1 MPKTVP
7 RAKGWWGA
15 GRSPAER
22 YPGVTIEIA
31 SAWSA
36 KRKRWESADGRYFY
50 DQAAADLRVEFF
62 PTYLRH
68 QRGRHTDQPFTLLD
82 YQEWLI
88 VRPLFGWKH
97 VATGL
102 RRFRTLFLAIPKG
115 NGKSPIGSGI
125 ALELTLIDGEAGAE
139 VYAVAKDREQA
150 KILFNDAKMMVEQ
163 SADLDGDG
171 VPDLLRECTPYTR
184 QILAR
189 STNSKFEVR
198 SADVRGS
205 HGPRPSG
212 LIFDEFH
219 AQRTRELFESLHRGT
234 GKRTQPLTAMLTTA
248 GDDDESICFEEW
260 EMAKRIIKDPSLDET
275 YLPVVF
281 EAQPDEDW
289 QSEKVWARVNP
300 GLGVTVD
307 VDFLRR
313 EAKAAAL
320 EPRKRNDFLRYHLNR
335 WVSQAVA
342 WLPVEWW
349 DACTADLPPDTVL
362 AGLDVG
368 CGLDLSQRYDLT
380 AFVAVFREP
389 IEAGAVTAQL
399 AQERTEDGQQPAPKV
414 ISLNYRLHIVP
425 HFWLPKDT
433 LDERV
438 KQDRVQYDRWADL
451 GVLRVTDGGM
461 IDYDRVFRDIVR
473 DVGPRLGLIRGEV
486 GYDPAFAS
494 DIAPKLAGEGYRMV
508 EILQG
513 YKYLSEPAQVFEA
526 LLRNRRIVHGKA
538 SPLMRWC
545 IENVA
550 VKTDESG
557 RIRPVKPKRAAKR
570 IDGVV
575 AALMGLNRLI
585 ASPEQRS
592 VYEERGIVFL

>member
-1 MPKTVP
+1 MPKTAP
-7 RAKGWWGA
+7 RAKGWWGV

-22 YPGVTIEIA
+22 YPGVTIDIP
-31 SAWSA
+31 SVWN
-36 KRKRWESADGRYFY
+36 KRRERWESPDGAYWY
-50 DQAAADLRVEFF
+50 DQEAADKYVEFF

-68 QRGRHTDQPFTLLD
+68 QRGRHQDQPFELLD
-82 YQEWLI
+82 YQEWLVI
-88 VRPLFGWKH
+88 RPLFGWKH
-97 VATGL
+97 ADTGL
-102 RRFRTLFLAIPKG
+102 RRFRTVFVGIPKG
-115 NGKSPIGSGI
+115 NGKSPLAAGI
-125 ALELTLIDGEAGAE
+125 ALELLLIDGEAGAE
-139 VYAVAKDREQA
+139 VYAVAKDRDQA
-150 KILFNDAKMMVEQ
+150 KIMFNDAKVMVEL
-163 SADLDGDG
+163 SADVDGDG
-171 VPDLLRECTPYTR
+171 VPDLLQECTPFTR
-184 QILAR
+184 QIIAR
-189 STNSKFEVR
+189 STNSKYEVR

-212 LIFDEFH
+212 LMFDEFH

-234 GKRTQPLTAMLTTA
+234 GKRTQPVTAMFTTA

-260 EMAKRIIKDPSLDET
+260 EYSKRVIADPSLDET
-275 YLPVVF
+275 RLPVIF
-281 EAQPDEDW
+281 EAGTDEDW
-289 QSEKVWARVNP
+289 QSEKTWARVNP
-300 GLGVTVD
+300 GLGQTVD
-307 VDFLRR
+307 LEFLRR

-335 WVSQAVA
+335 WVNTAVA

-349 DACTADLPPDTVL
+349 DACTEALAPDDVL
-362 AGLDVG
+362 ARLDVG

-389 IEAGAVTAQL
+389 LEQAVTVQVTPEPA
-399 AQERTEDGQQPAPKV
+399 EDGAPVAPKV
-414 ISLNYRLHIVP
+414 VSLNYRLQVVP

-438 KQDRVQYDRWADL
+438 KADRVQYDRWADL
-451 GVLRVTDGGM
+451 GKLTVTDGGM

-473 DVGPRLGLIRGEV
+473 DIGPRLGLIRGQV

-494 DIAPKLAGEGYRMV
+494 DIAPKLAGEGYQMV

-513 YKYLSEPAQVFEA
+513 YKHLSEPAQVFEA
-526 LLRNRRIVHGKA
+526 LLRNRRVVHGRA
-538 SPLMRWC
+538 NPLMRWN

-575 AALMGLNRLI
+575 ALLMGLNRLI
-585 ASPEQRS
+585 ANPDQRS
-592 VYEERGIVFL
+592 VYEERGITFV